1 MSQENILNRLDYLEI
16 KIRKLVEAHLVL
28 KDNYL
33 TVVKENSELKN
44 TLLLKDETLKSFQN
58 QEKMSTIVSSLA
70 EDTPGAS
77 ELKLKINEVI
87 KEIDKCIAQLS
98 E

>member
-28 KDNYL
+28 KESYL
-33 TVVKENSELKN
+33 TVVEENNVLKN
-44 TLLLKDETLKSFQN
+44 NLASKDESLINFQN

-77 ELKLKINEVI
+77 ELKSKINEVI

>member
-28 KDNYL
+28 KDSYKAISN
-33 TVVKENSELKN
+33 ENEELKD
-44 TLLLKDETLKSFQN
+44 TLALKEEQLKSFQN

-70 EDTPGAS
+70 EDTLGGA
-77 ELKLKINEVI
+77 ELKSKINDVI
-87 KEIDKCIAQLS
+87 LEIDKCIAQLT